1 VPMRIHWPR
10 HADLRINN
18 MVYRPYSRNSA
29 TKLGANAR
37 DEPAS
42 VAVMC
47 PQVPIPAPSSIL
59 STHSPAKKL
68 PSARSMSPFLNAFSG
83 SSVRRLQC
91 SPEDGILLVFGSL
104 VPPHKNSF
112 MWVLLSGVGKE
123 GPCKYVL
130 DCLQGRNRLWLSA
143 MESRSFCVMV
153 QLAQRRT
160 LDEVKALMAP
170 PETVQAALQRVVR
183 QVTNPPPHLCKACNF
198 YRCYTITS

>member
-1 VPMRIHWPR
+1 MPWPQVACIMQGDSVPMRIHWPR

-104 VPPHKNSF
+104 VPPHKNTPPLQSLQF
-112 MWVLLSGVGKE
+112 LPVLHNNKLI
-123 GPCKYVL
+123 C
-130 DCLQGRNRLWLSA
+130 
-143 MESRSFCVMV
+143 
-153 QLAQRRT
+153 
-160 LDEVKALMAP
+160 
-170 PETVQAALQRVVR
+170 
-183 QVTNPPPHLCKACNF
+183 
-198 YRCYTITS
+198 

>member
-1 VPMRIHWPR
+1 MRGTSLPPLPSCAPR
-10 HADLRINN
+10 SQFPRPLLYFPPILRPKN
-18 MVYRPYSRNSA
+18 VS
-29 TKLGANAR
+29 
-37 DEPAS
+37 
-42 VAVMC
+42 
-47 PQVPIPAPSSIL
+47 
-59 STHSPAKKL
+59 
-68 PSARSMSPFLNAFSG
+68 SARSMSPFLNAFSG
-83 SSVRRLQC
+83 SRVRRLQC

-123 GPCKYVL
+123 GPCKFVL

-183 QVTNPPPHLCKACNF
+183 QVTKPLPHLCKACNF
-198 YRCYTITS
+198 